1 MTLVWKLLRR
11 HISLAQLAGFF
22 LANLLGML
30 IVLLAVQFYT
40 DVKPIFSQEDG
51 FIKNDYL
58 ILSKRISS
66 MGSSSVFTEK
76 EINEIEKQH
85 FTKSVGAFTAS
96 QYKVA
101 CSMGMDG
108 VARFGT
114 EMYFEAVPDRFVD
127 TDMKGWTFD
136 EANPE
141 VPIILP
147 RSYLTIY
154 NFGFAQSHSLPKIS
168 EGVVSMIDMTVSLRG
183 EGKEGRIKGKVI
195 GFTSRLN
202 TILVPQKFIEW
213 SNATYAP
220 SSDAS
225 PTRLILEV
233 YNPTDDAIAQFVQK
247 KGYDID
253 EDKLDAGKTTY
264 FLKVVSGLV
273 MSVGLLISIL
283 SFYIL
288 MLSIYLL
295 VQKNTTK
302 LQNLLLIG
310 YSPARVSFP
319 YQMLTVVMNAAV
331 LVLALFLLYL
341 LRSYYMD
348 MIWAMFPTVE
358 DAPMWPA
365 YVVGALLFLCV
376 SVLNVMAV
384 RRKVMNI
391 WNRKE

>member
-11 HISLAQLAGFF
+11 HVSMAQLVGFF
-22 LANLLGML
+22 FANLLGML
-30 IVLLAVQFYT
+30 IVLLAIQFYF
-40 DVKPIFSQEDG
+40 DVRPIFSQEDG

-66 MGSSSVFTEK
+66 TGSTSVFTEK
-76 EINEIEKQH
+76 EIKELEKQH

-101 CSMGMDG
+101 CSMGLDG

-114 EMYFEAVPDRFVD
+114 EMYFEAVPDRYVD
-127 TDMKGWTFD
+127 IDMKGWTFD
-136 EANPE
+136 EGVST

-147 RSYLTIY
+147 RSYLAIY

-168 EGVVSMIDMTVSLRG
+168 EGVVSMIDMTVTMRG
-183 EGKEGRIKGKVI
+183 EGREGSIRGKVI
-195 GFTSRLN
+195 GFSSRLN
-202 TILVPQKFIEW
+202 TILVPQKFIDW

-220 SSDAS
+220 SSDAA

-233 YNPTDDAIAQFVQK
+233 YNPTDDAIAQFVKK

-253 EDKLDAGKTTY
+253 EDKLDAGRTTY

-273 MSVGLLISIL
+273 MSVGLLISLL

-288 MLSIYLL
+288 MLSVYLL

-302 LQNLLLIG
+302 LENLLLIG
-310 YSPARVSFP
+310 YSPSRVSLP
-319 YQMLTVVMNAAV
+319 YQLLTVGMNAAV
-331 LVLALFLLYL
+331 LVLALLLLYVI
-341 LRSYYMD
+341 RNHYMET
-348 MIWAMFPTVE
+348 IWAMFPTVV
-358 DAPMWPA
+358 DGPMWPA
-365 YVVGALLFLCV
+365 YVVGVLLLLLV
-376 SVLNVMAV
+376 SIVNVLAV

-391 WNRKE
+391 WNHKE